1 MKDYIVKALAYE
13 GQFRV
18 YAINATKTVGEA
30 QRRHDT
36 WSASSAA
43 LGRTIVGTL
52 LLASA
57 GLKNEEKMTV
67 IVNGDGLG
75 GRILADA
82 NGKGDVKAYIN
93 NPHVSLDLNG
103 NGKLDVTAV
112 VGTEG
117 TLTVIKDLG
126 MKEPFSGQV
135 PIVSGE
141 LGEDFTYYMAN
152 SEQVPSAIGLSVL
165 VDTDESIKAAGGFMI
180 QVMPDASDEAIT
192 RVEGNIA
199 AIPLVSRLMESGE
212 TPEQILYRILGEEN
226 VHILEK
232 MPVQFQCDCSRERFA
247 EGLSSI
253 GREELVDMIQED
265 HGAEVV
271 CHFCGE
277 KYHYSESDLQELVD
291 ASDEKRPADFK

>member
-103 NGKLDVTAV
+103 NGKLDVSAV

-180 QVMPDASDEAIT
+180 QVMPDASEEAIT
-192 RVEGNIA
+192 QVEKNIA

-226 VHILEK
+226 VQILEK
-232 MPVQFQCDCSRERFA
+232 MPVQFQCDCSRGRFA

>member
-192 RVEGNIA
+192 RVEKNIA